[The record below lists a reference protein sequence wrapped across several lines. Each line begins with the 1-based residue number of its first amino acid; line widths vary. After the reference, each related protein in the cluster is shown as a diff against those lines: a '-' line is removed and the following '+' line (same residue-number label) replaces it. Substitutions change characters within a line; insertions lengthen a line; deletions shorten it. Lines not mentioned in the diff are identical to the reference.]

1 MTFQKN
7 IYLLIGQKGSGKT
20 LAGQMIQDLFGIKF
34 VRVED
39 IARRAKRDRAVDDES
54 YHKEAFSKIESH
66 LKSILENEP
75 AIVFESTGLG
85 AHFKEM
91 LENLKRSFKVITIG
105 IKADQ
110 ELCLERIK
118 SRDQSIHIDVSDEDV
133 LLINSLVRRM
143 NMNCDYEIDNNGT
156 IEEFSSLLKNIFN
169 PA

>member
-1 MTFQKN
+1 M
-7 IYLLIGQKGSGKT
+7 
-20 LAGQMIQDLFGIKF
+20 
-34 VRVED
+34 
-39 IARRAKRDRAVDDES
+39 DDES
-54 YHKEAFSKIESH
+54 YHKEVFLKIESH
-66 LKSILENEP
+66 LRSTLEDEP